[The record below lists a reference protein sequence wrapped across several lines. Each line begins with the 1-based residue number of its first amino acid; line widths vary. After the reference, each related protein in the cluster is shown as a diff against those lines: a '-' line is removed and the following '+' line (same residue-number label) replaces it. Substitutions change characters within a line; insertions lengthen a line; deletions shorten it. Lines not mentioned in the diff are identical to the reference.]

1 MRFSRQLQGF
11 RVGVGV
17 ELVPEAIMRVPTGAC
32 KYQWAYILSKEKENM
47 VDPDDVAIYLSF
59 SANDRLTWAF
69 PQNLDLKAKGS
80 PTAK

>member
-59 SANDRLTWAF
+59 SANDRLTWRCV
-69 PQNLDLKAKGS
+69 
-80 PTAK
+80 